1 MGYKADGFVIRVKC
15 YADAAAVKQWLTPA
29 VVVDTLLGPL
39 DTDGYLGRVTHGSY
53 AFAPPEPIGSTTA
66 LRQRAAS
73 WDYGITSLFAG
84 DQVDP
89 DVEIFLGLEP
99 AGPRF
104 AVGIAGADPTVPRR
118 RRALGPRVERRAG
131 RGPRAVRDRALRAGA
146 RALPAPD
153 AHRARRSTGRRARS
167 ISTSAARGTSTPT
180 PTAPRCSRASSR
192 RRCRRARRA
201 SSTATWCASRSRRTC
216 TTPPRWPPRARRTS
230 AGSRRWCR
238 PRPRRG
244 WNEHG
249 DEAAGP
255 TQRRV
260 VEGLTFY
267 DDDAQVGYQALVVFP
282 DGSVEEER
290 WAAAEAIVRAGA
302 LPDGTPVNALRL
314 IFPRRVDA
322 LAMHARAI
330 AAGFEMTTYGDGG
343 QLWQVT
349 RRRRDGAAA
358 ALTTPTAT
366 SF

>member
-39 DTDGYLGRVTHGSY
+39 DADGYLGRVTHGSY
-53 AFAPPEPIGSTTA
+53 AFAPPELIGSTTA

-84 DQVDP
+84 DQTDP
-89 DVEIFLGLEP
+89 DIEIFLGLEP

-104 AVGIAGADPTVPRR
+104 AVGIAGADPTF
-118 RRALGPRVERRAG
+118 RADVARW
-131 RGPRAVRDRALRAGA
+131 LRAWSDGLAPVGVRFATARFEPA
-146 RALPAPD
+146 RAPY
-153 AHRARRSTGRRARS
+153 
-167 ISTSAARGTSTPT
+167 
-180 PTAPRCSRASSR
+180 PRP
-192 RRCRRARRA
+192 
-201 SSTATWCASRSRRTC
+201 
-216 TTPPRWPPRARRTS
+216 TPPRTSFDWPPGALDQYFGRAWHLHADADSAAVLARVEQAPLPPGASRTIDGDVVCI
-230 AGSRRWCR
+230 AFAADLHDAAAVAAARAAHERWLM
-238 PRPRRG
+238 PLVQAAPEAG

-249 DEAAGP
+249 DEVAGP

-282 DGSVEEER
+282 DGSIEEER

-322 LAMHARAI
+322 LAMHARAR
-330 AAGFEMTTYGDGG
+330 AAGFAMTTYGDGG
-343 QLWQVT
+343 QLWRVQ
-349 RRRRDGAAA
+349 
-358 ALTTPTAT
+358 PPP
-366 SF
+366 

>member
-29 VVVDTLLGPL
+29 VIVDTLLGPL
-39 DTDGYLGRVTHGSY
+39 DADGYLGRVTHGSY

-104 AVGIAGADPTVPRR
+104 AVGIAGADPTF
-118 RRALGPRVERRAG
+118 RADVARW
-131 RGPRAVRDRALRAGA
+131 LRAWSDGLAPVGVRFATARFEPA
-146 RALPAPD
+146 RAPY
-153 AHRARRSTGRRARS
+153 
-167 ISTSAARGTSTPT
+167 
-180 PTAPRCSRASSR
+180 PRP
-192 RRCRRARRA
+192 
-201 SSTATWCASRSRRTC
+201 
-216 TTPPRWPPRARRTS
+216 TPPRTSFDWPPGALDQYFGRAWHLHADADSAAVLARVEQAPLPPGASRTIDGDVVCI
-230 AGSRRWCR
+230 AFAADLHDAAAVAAARAAHERWLM
-238 PRPRRG
+238 PLVQAAPEAG

-249 DEAAGP
+249 DEVAGP

-282 DGSVEEER
+282 DGSIEEER

-302 LPDGTPVNALRL
+302 LPDGTPVNAVRL

-343 QLWQVT
+343 QLWRVQ
-349 RRRRDGAAA
+349 
-358 ALTTPTAT
+358 PPPP
-366 SF
+366 